1 MTVIQLHARRPAR
14 VPPFVSYSRAAN
26 HTADPRADLA
36 DLARA
41 AAEWECPIALDV
53 ETLPEVEP
61 ASFDGDILAGLSN
74 FQLTLMAIGWLCALV
89 VAVFLLP

>member
-1 MTVIQLHARRPAR
+1 MTVYNMEDYRPAR
-14 VPPFVSYSRAAN
+14 VPPFISYSRAAN
-26 HTADPRADLA
+26 HTADPSADIA

-61 ASFDGDILAGLSN
+61 AGFDGDILAGLSN
-74 FQLTLMAIGWLCALV
+74 FQLTLMAIGVLCALV

>member
-1 MTVIQLHARRPAR
+1 MNVIQLHTRRADR
-14 VPPFVSYSRAAN
+14 LPPFISFSRAAN
-26 HTADPRADLA
+26 HTADPSADIA

-41 AAEWECPIALDV
+41 AAEWEAPIALDV

-61 ASFDGDILAGLSN
+61 AGFDGDILAGCSN
-74 FQLTLMAIGWLCALV
+74 LKLTLMAIGWLGALV